1 MIAAHQQIYNR
12 LSERE
17 MNEHVAVVQPIPDLS
32 LNNEL
37 VNLNEL
43 KQHCKE
49 EWTKNPPQLESLIK
63 SYRVQL
69 LQVSVARGG

>member
-1 MIAAHQQIYNR
+1 MIAAHQQIYDR

-17 MNEHVAVVQPIPDLS
+17 MNQHVAVVQPIPDLS

-37 VNLNEL
+37 MLVNLNEL
-43 KQHCKE
+43 KQHC
-49 EWTKNPPQLESLIK
+49 PPQLESLIK

-69 LQVSVARGG
+69 LQVTVARGG

>member
-17 MNEHVAVVQPIPDLS
+17 MNQHVAVVQPIPDLS

-49 EWTKNPPQLESLIK
+49 EWTKNPP
-63 SYRVQL
+63 
-69 LQVSVARGG
+69 